1 MGLRPQGSQGRAAG
15 WGDQSEVVPLG
26 SQRRP
31 PLRAPVQ
38 ALRPGGAASA
48 HHDPPEPHEEQGG
61 VGRGS
66 QQKRAA
72 HALPQP
78 PHVADPSPCRALTAP
93 LILKSTRLESDF
105 CSFLYRYN
113 R

>member
-1 MGLRPQGSQGRAAG
+1 MGLQPQGSQGRAAG

-31 PLRAPVQ
+31 PLRAPVR

-48 HHDPPEPHEEQGG
+48 HPDPPEPHEEQGG

-66 QQKRAA
+66 QQKRAPR
-72 HALPQP
+72 ALPQL
-78 PHVADPSPCRALTAP
+78 PHVADPSPCRRTHCSLD
-93 LILKSTRLESDF
+93 LEVNS
-105 CSFLYRYN
+105 LRI
-113 R
+113 